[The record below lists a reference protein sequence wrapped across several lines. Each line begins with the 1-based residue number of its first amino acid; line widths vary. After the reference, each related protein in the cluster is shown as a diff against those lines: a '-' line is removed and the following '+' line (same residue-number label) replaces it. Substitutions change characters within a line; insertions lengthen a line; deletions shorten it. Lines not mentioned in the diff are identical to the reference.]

1 MNQFIEEDWEH
12 LMQLESIYVLQHKLE
27 IEEEY
32 WRWQEEQKPCAEIT
46 LNIPETVSNE
56 TKYNR

>member
-1 MNQFIEEDWEH
+1 MNQFIEEDWEM
-12 LMQLESIYVLQHKLE
+12 LMKLEPIYVLEHKMQ
-27 IEEEY
+27 IEEDY
-32 WRWQEEQKPCAEIT
+32 WRWVEEQKPCAEIT

>member
-12 LMQLESIYVLQHKLE
+12 LMRLESIYVLQHKLE

-32 WRWQEEQKPCAEIT
+32 YQWEEQQKPYAEVI
-46 LNIPETVSNE
+46 LNIPVYNE

>member
-1 MNQFIEEDWEH
+1 MNQFIEEDWERI
-12 LMQLESIYVLQHKLE
+12 MALESIYVLQHKLE

-32 WRWQEEQKPCAEIT
+32 YQWLEEQKPCAEVI
-46 LNIPETVSNE
+46 LNIPVYNE

>member
-1 MNQFIEEDWEH
+1 MNQFIEEDWEM

-32 WRWQEEQKPCAEIT
+32 WRGQEEQKPCAEIT
-46 LNIPETVSNE
+46 LNIPIDEYTRIKE
-56 TKYNR
+56 EI